1 MNNLQKRTI
10 TSILLFLL
18 VIVCIFAN
26 WPIYLFLLL
35 IISGISLLE
44 ISSLI
49 KLVEKSTSKNIFAKK
64 WIPFRLISGFYLFF
78 IFFLMTADFYNL
90 GPVFIIYILLICIFS
105 DIGGYV
111 IGKTIGGKKLT
122 KISPKKTISGS
133 IGSFCFSIVP
143 LLLFYNFDPSKYSY
157 SFNNFLLCLEI
168 SLVCQLGD
176 IFISYI
182 KRKAKVKNTG
192 NFLPGHGGLLDR
204 IDGIIFAIPFVWI
217 YMKDLSAYFEI
228 LKVSFVNAL
237 T

>member
-1 MNNLQKRTI
+1 MPMAG
-10 TSILLFLL
+10 S
-18 VIVCIFAN
+18 
-26 WPIYLFLLL
+26 
-35 IISGISLLE
+35 
-44 ISSLI
+44 
-49 KLVEKSTSKNIFAKK
+49 
-64 WIPFRLISGFYLFF
+64 FYV
-78 IFFLMTADFYNL
+78 L
-90 GPVFIIYILLICIFS
+90 GPVFIIYIILICIFS

-143 LLLFYNFDPSKYSY
+143 LLLFYNFDQSEYSY

-182 KRKAKVKNTG
+182 KRKAKVKDTG

-204 IDGIIFAIPFVWI
+204 IDGIIFAIPYVWI
-217 YMKDLSAYFEI
+217 YMNGLNEYFEMWMW
-228 LKVSFVNAL
+228 AL
-237 T
+237 SH

>member
-1 MNNLQKRTI
+1 MSVELKKRII
-10 TSILLFLL
+10 TSILLFPL
-18 VIVCIFAN
+18 VIFCIFIN
-26 WPIYLFLLL
+26 WPIYILS
-35 IISGISLLE
+35 IIIVSGIVFSEIGNLIRLL
-44 ISSLI
+44 
-49 KLVEKSTSKNIFAKK
+49 EKSTSAKN
-64 WIPFRLISGFYLFF
+64 WIPFRLISFFYIFF
-78 IFFLMTADFYNL
+78 IFFLMAADFYNL
-90 GPVFIIYILLICIFS
+90 GSVFIIYILIICILS

-143 LLLFYNFDPSKYSY
+143 LLLFYNFDPFKYSY

-217 YMKDLSAYFEI
+217 HINGLSSYFEMMKGT
-228 LKVSFVNAL
+228 LARL
-237 T
+237 

>member
-1 MNNLQKRTI
+1 MNNLQKRII

-18 VIVCIFAN
+18 VIFCIFAN

-49 KLVEKSTSKNIFAKK
+49 MLAEKSTSKNTFAKK
-64 WIPFRLISGFYLFF
+64 WIPFRLISFFY
-78 IFFLMTADFYNL
+78 IFFMFLIMTADLYNS
-90 GPVFIIYILLICIFS
+90 GPIFIIYILLICIFS

-217 YMKDLSAYFEI
+217 HINGLSGYI
-228 LKVSFVNAL
+228 GYLKRAISYL
-237 T
+237 

>member
-1 MNNLQKRTI
+1 MSVELKKRII
-10 TSILLFLL
+10 TSIILFSL
-18 VIVCIFAN
+18 VIFCVFVN
-26 WPIYLFLLL
+26 WPIYIFF
-35 IISGISLLE
+35 IIIVSGIA
-44 ISSLI
+44 
-49 KLVEKSTSKNIFAKK
+49 LVEINKLIWLIDKSTSSKN
-64 WIPFRLISGFYLFF
+64 WIPFGLISFFY
-78 IFFLMTADFYNL
+78 IFFAFLPMAGSFYAL

-217 YMKDLSAYFEI
+217 HTNSLSSYFEI
-228 LKVSFVNAL
+228 MKGAL
-237 T
+237 SKL

>member
-1 MNNLQKRTI
+1 MNNLQKRII

-18 VIVCIFAN
+18 VIFCIFAN

-35 IISGISLLE
+35 IVSGISLLE

-49 KLVEKSTSKNIFAKK
+49 KLAEKSTSKNTFAKR
-64 WIPFRLISGFYLFF
+64 WIPLRLISGFYLFF
-78 IFFLMTADFYNL
+78 IFLLMTADFYNL

-111 IGKTIGGKKLT
+111 IGKVIGGKKLT
-122 KISPKKTISGS
+122 KISPNKTISGS
-133 IGSFCFSIVP
+133 VGSFCFSIVP
-143 LLLFYNFDPSKYSY
+143 LLLLYNFDQSEYSY

-182 KRKAKVKNTG
+182 KRKAKVKDTG

-204 IDGIIFAIPFVWI
+204 IDGIIFAMPYVWI
-217 YMKDLSAYFEI
+217 YMNGLSAYFEI
-228 LKVSFVNAL
+228 LTRTLSRL
-237 T
+237 

>member
-1 MNNLQKRTI
+1 MKQELKKRII

-18 VIVCIFAN
+18 VIFCVFIN
-26 WPIYLFLLL
+26 WPIFILFV
-35 IISGISLLE
+35 IIVSGIALVE
-44 ISSLI
+44 ISKLISLI
-49 KLVEKSTSKNIFAKK
+49 EKSTSTKN
-64 WIPFRLISGFYLFF
+64 WIPFRLISFFYIFF
-78 IFFLMTADFYNL
+78 IFLIMTADLYNL
-90 GPVFIIYILLICIFS
+90 GPIFIIYILLICIFS

-143 LLLFYNFDPSKYSY
+143 LLLFYNFDQSEYSY

-176 IFISYI
+176 LFISYI

-204 IDGIIFAIPFVWI
+204 IDGIIFAIPFIWI
-217 YMKDLSAYFEI
+217 YMNGFNAYFEI
-228 LKVSFVNAL
+228 MKDVMSRL
-237 T
+237 

>member
-1 MNNLQKRTI
+1 MTVELKKRII

-18 VIVCIFAN
+18 VIFCVFIN
-26 WPIYLFLLL
+26 WPIYILF
-35 IISGISLLE
+35 IIIVSGIALNE
-44 ISSLI
+44 IAVLI
-49 KLVEKSTSKNIFAKK
+49 FRIEKSASTKK

-78 IFFLMTADFYNL
+78 IFFLMAADFYNL

-111 IGKTIGGKKLT
+111 IGKAIGGKKLT
-122 KISPKKTISGS
+122 KISPNKTISGS
-133 IGSFCFSIVP
+133 AGSFCFSIVP
-143 LLLFYNFDPSKYSY
+143 LLLFYNFDQSEYSY

-182 KRKAKVKNTG
+182 KRKAKVKDTG

-204 IDGIIFAIPFVWI
+204 IDGIIFAMPYVWI
-217 YMKDLSAYFEI
+217 YMNGLSAYFEI
-228 LKVSFVNAL
+228 LTGAL
-237 T
+237 SRL

>member
-1 MNNLQKRTI
+1 MTTELKKRII
-10 TSILLFLL
+10 TSSFLFLL
-18 VIVCIFAN
+18 VIFCIFIN
-26 WPIYLFLLL
+26 WPIYILT
-35 IISGISLLE
+35 IIIVSGIALNE
-44 ISSLI
+44 IAILI
-49 KLVEKSTSKNIFAKK
+49 WRIEKSTSTKN
-64 WIPFRLISGFYLFF
+64 WMPFRLISFIYIFF
-78 IFFLMTADFYNL
+78 IFLPLAGSFYSL
-90 GPVFIIYILLICIFS
+90 GPIFILYILLICIFS

-111 IGKTIGGKKLT
+111 VGKTIGGKKLT

-176 IFISYI
+176 LFISYI

-217 YMKDLSAYFEI
+217 YMNGLSSYFEMMKGT
-228 LKVSFVNAL
+228 LSRL
-237 T
+237 

>member
-1 MNNLQKRTI
+1 MNNLQKRII
-10 TSILLFLL
+10 TSIILFLL
-18 VIVCIFAN
+18 VIFCIFEN

-35 IISGISLLE
+35 ILSGISLLE

-49 KLVEKSTSKNIFAKK
+49 MLAEKSTSKNTFAKK
-64 WIPFRLISGFYLFF
+64 WIPFRLISFFY
-78 IFFLMTADFYNL
+78 IFFMFLIMTADLYNS
-90 GPVFIIYILLICIFS
+90 GPIFIIYILLICIFS

-143 LLLFYNFDPSKYSY
+143 LLLFYNFDQAEYSY

-182 KRKAKVKNTG
+182 KRKAKVKDTG

-204 IDGIIFAIPFVWI
+204 IDGIVFAIPFVWI
-217 YMKDLSAYFEI
+217 HINGLSGFYEYW
-228 LKVSFVNAL
+228 KGAL
-237 T
+237 SNL